1 MPRFDSGAQTVTK
14 GRVDLSARGPAHKN
28 GNAEAAGLKADLL
41 PKKILV
47 IGGTQFIGKK
57 LVNEL
62 VRAGHEVSVLHR
74 KPEHG
79 FGRRVHNLIAN
90 RNDAESIKQA
100 VGTSRF
106 DAVFDNAYDWE
117 HGTTGAQVEATAH
130 LFEGKIGRYIFMS
143 SVSAYGDGLNHHE
156 GDALAPDDHPNPY
169 VRNKAMSERAL
180 FRMYQR
186 SGFPV
191 VTLRPPFVYGPDNP
205 FYREAFFWD
214 RFRAG
219 RPVILPSEGHRL
231 MQFVYVEDLVE
242 VALKVLH
249 LRNVVGHAFNVANPK
264 AITQHELVMELART
278 AGVKSPEI
286 ISIPRERIQQAG
298 GQAIGRRLYF
308 GYQYDLPA
316 ITQVITKAQRMLSF
330 RPTEFGLG
338 LKNEYRVYLKHRGF
352 PPPDFSFE
360 DKLLTRF
367 VPQLQLSPS
376 A

>member
-1 MPRFDSGAQTVTK
+1 MPRIDSGAQTGTK
-14 GRVDLSARGPAHKN
+14 GRADRSALNTA
-28 GNAEAAGLKADLL
+28 
-41 PKKILV
+41 PKKVLV
-47 IGGTQFIGKK
+47 IGGTQFIGKR

-62 VRAGHEVSVLHR
+62 VHAGHEVSVLHR

-79 FGRRVHNLIAN
+79 FGKRVHNYVAN
-90 RNDAESIKQA
+90 RNDAASIKQA
-100 VGTSRF
+100 LGTARF

-117 HGTTGAQVEATAH
+117 CGTTGTQVEATAQI
-130 LFEGKIGRYIFMS
+130 FDGKVGRYVFMS

-219 RPVILPSEGHRL
+219 RPVILPSDGHRL
-231 MQFVYVEDLVE
+231 MQFVYVEDLVGIG
-242 VALKVLH
+242 LKVLE
-249 LRNVVGHAFNVANPK
+249 LRNVVGHAFNTANPK
-264 AITQHELVMELART
+264 AITQHELVFELART
-278 AGVKSPEI
+278 AGVKDPEI
-286 ISIPRERIQQAG
+286 ASIPRERIHQAG
-298 GQAIGRRLYF
+298 GQISGTRLYF
-308 GYQYDLPA
+308 GSQYDLPA

-330 RPTEFGLG
+330 KPTEFLAG
-338 LKNEYRVYLKHRGF
+338 LKNEYRAYLKHRGF
-352 PPPDFSFE
+352 PPPDFTFE
-360 DKLLTRF
+360 DKLLARF